1 MAKIGGI
8 SSQAKVIVGIS
19 VALLIWAILGFGV
32 GIDTLFGTA
41 VNNTTPTAVKTVAT
55 LGVSVVASIAVMLGF
70 FE

>member
-8 SSQAKVIVGIS
+8 SGQAKLIVGIS
-19 VALLIWAILGFGV
+19 VALLIWAILGYGV
-32 GIDTLFGTA
+32 GVDTLFGTT
-41 VNNTTPTAVKTVAT
+41 VNASTPAAVKTVAT